1 MPRLIKFDDGR
12 IEFEDWSEV
21 KKRIVTVEI

>member
-12 IEFEDWSEV
+12 IEFEDWSDV
-21 KKRIVTVEI
+21 KKRIVTAKI